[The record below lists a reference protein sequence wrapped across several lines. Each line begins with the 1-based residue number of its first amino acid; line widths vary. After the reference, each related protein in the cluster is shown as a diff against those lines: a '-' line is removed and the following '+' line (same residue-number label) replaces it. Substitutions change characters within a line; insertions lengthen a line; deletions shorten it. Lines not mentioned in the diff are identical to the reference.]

1 MIYRKFL
8 GGDLTPEER
17 EQVSLVD
24 DAMLFHEFRYYMNE
38 ELEVKDQTL
47 LSKPVFVTKDFDDVE
62 EEYLKWFYR
71 LLKLQ

>member
-1 MIYRKFL
+1 M
-8 GGDLTPEER
+8 
-17 EQVSLVD
+17 SLVD

-47 LSKPVFVTKDFDDVE
+47 LSKPVFVSKDFDDVE

>member
-1 MIYRKFL
+1 MTSFSVL
-8 GGDLTPEER
+8 SDPEAGAKYP
-17 EQVSLVD
+17 LVD